1 NDIILNMIKFFKD
14 SSNILYLLR
23 IIKSL
28 NELTKISQ
36 TIELF
41 KQDKIFPDFIFY
53 LQNENNSE
61 IQLNILFILQKC
73 GKDKEASK
81 MIIDNNGLQELW
93 TLFKLASPSIKI
105 AAGWTIRNCLASIE
119 NHGELIRSFDGVF
132 YLILNTLSTENIDL
146 LAVTLAIIAEI
157 VKDEH
162 NLEILTDLGIVSKI
176 SQLNDLDYP
185 QLRKPYCD
193 AIANLL
199 DLPKNQEQF
208 GNRRVMIALKNYL
221 QEQDSELYKP
231 LISIIIL
238 Y

>member
-1 NDIILNMIKFFKD
+1 
-14 SSNILYLLR
+14 
-23 IIKSL
+23 
-28 NELTKISQ
+28 
-36 TIELF
+36 
-41 KQDKIFPDFIFY
+41 
-53 LQNENNSE
+53 
-61 IQLNILFILQKC
+61 
-73 GKDKEASK
+73 

-231 LISIIIL
+231 LTKIIYDLSCVPSNCVILHDVGIASNLLKLIGDDDPNVQEKSANALRNMRQLLNANRQVERTIIKDISRVPTQKTIDKRVKCIL
-238 Y
+238 

>member
-1 NDIILNMIKFFKD
+1 
-14 SSNILYLLR
+14 
-23 IIKSL
+23 
-28 NELTKISQ
+28 
-36 TIELF
+36 
-41 KQDKIFPDFIFY
+41 
-53 LQNENNSE
+53 
-61 IQLNILFILQKC
+61 
-73 GKDKEASK
+73 